1 KIAAILDG
9 GAANVGVEST
19 GYSPVQSITVDSTPT
34 FAAPP
39 SNIAAIFPSISS
51 LTCVALVGLG
61 FPDKL
66 ALGAATGRLA
76 AISSARAAGWLG
88 IRIPTVSN
96 PAVTKL
102 ATVPLLFRTYVIGP
116 GEKTF

>member
-1 KIAAILDG
+1 
-9 GAANVGVEST
+9 
-19 GYSPVQSITVDSTPT
+19 QSITVDSTPA

-102 ATVPLLFRTYVIGP
+102 ARVPLYFSIYVIVHGDIILICS
-116 GEKTF
+116 T

>member
-1 KIAAILDG
+1 ICAAVTPPCLRI
-9 GAANVGVEST
+9 T

-61 FPDKL
+61 FPDTF
-66 ALGAATGRLA
+66 ALGAATGRLT

-88 IRIPTVSN
+88 ILKPTIYN
-96 PAVTKL
+96 PAVTKVG
-102 ATVPLLFRTYVIGP
+102 AVQLLSRN
-116 GEKTF
+116 